1 MSGSG
6 LHHVHVQMADAS
18 TSTAEDR
25 ETDIVVRGMSESPT
39 TNFNYAGA
47 SYEQQLPSGTLYVEQ
62 SSNNSA
68 FTFPRPI
75 YGYASFNQT
84 EDNIPKDDEREM
96 YISDPYNDL
105 RDEASILNPNQ
116 RAKRGRI
123 LVIVLS
129 PPPSFAIVILVR

>member
-1 MSGSG
+1 MSSSG

-25 ETDIVVRGMSESPT
+25 ETDIIVRGMSESPT

-47 SYEQQLPSGTLYVEQ
+47 SSEQQPPSGTLHVDQ

-68 FTFPRPI
+68 FTFPRPN

-84 EDNIPKDDEREM
+84 DDNVQKGD
-96 YISDPYNDL
+96 DPYNEL
-105 RDEASILNPNQ
+105 RDEVSRLYSS
-116 RAKRGRI
+116 R
-123 LVIVLS
+123 
-129 PPPSFAIVILVR
+129 